1 MIRSI
6 LFVCTGNTC
15 RSPMAQGMFKKILQE
30 KEKNYYRYN
39 IQSAGISAI
48 PGMKPTDEA
57 IKVMLE
63 YGIDISQYKSQP
75 LEEDLVKEADLI
87 LVMASEHQEYIQIRY
102 PFAQNKVF
110 LVKEF
115 SQRKYLNKVQKKD
128 KKYDIV
134 DPIGKPIDFYR
145 IIANDLKVNL
155 EKIADIIIKKNN
167 N

>member
-1 MIRSI
+1 
-6 LFVCTGNTC
+6 
-15 RSPMAQGMFKKILQE
+15 MAQGMFKKILQE

-115 SQRKYLNKVQKKD
+115 SQRKYLNKVQKKEND
-128 KKYDIV
+128 KG
-134 DPIGKPIDFYR
+134 PIKLLVSKTSTGTKAVIPL
-145 IIANDLKVNL
+145 N
-155 EKIADIIIKKNN
+155 KIQQY
-167 N
+167 

>member
-1 MIRSI
+1 MIKNI

-30 KEKNYYRYN
+30 KDKEYYRYN

-48 PGMKPTDEA
+48 PGVKPTIEA
-57 IKVMLE
+57 VKVMLE
-63 YGIDISQYKSQP
+63 IGIDISQYESQP
-75 LEEDLVKEADLI
+75 LEEDLIKKADLI
-87 LVMASEHQEYIQIRY
+87 LTMTNEHKEYIKKKY

-115 SQRKYLNKVQKKD
+115 GQEKHHNSLQKND
-128 KKYDIV
+128 KKYDIS
-134 DPIGKPIDFYR
+134 DPIGKSIDFYR
-145 IIANDLKVNL
+145 SIAKDLEINL

-167 N
+167 